1 MDYRKRFVVDPGK
14 ALKLKDIDPT
24 FKGDHETAEAAAV
37 DIERCRS
44 KLASLQ
50 SLLYAEKKHAILI
63 VLQAPDAGGKDG
75 TVKHVFTG
83 FNPQGVKVTS
93 FKEPT
98 PVELAHDFLWRVH
111 PHAPAK
117 GEVAIFN
124 RSHYED
130 VLITRVHKL
139 IDKATW
145 TQRYAQIRDFEK
157 ELSESGAT
165 ILKFFLHISNEEQ
178 LARFAARLDD
188 PRRNWK
194 NQRIGLSRARLL
206 GRLRHSLR
214 GRAERHQQKLFAL
227 VRHPGEPQM
236 VPQSGGV
243 PDRCELDGR
252 SSHGL
257 PETGGRSR
265 RHQAQIPPSATGG
278 EKGKSLGQG

>member
-1 MDYRKRFVVDPGK
+1 MDYRKRFLVDPGK
-14 ALKLKDIDPT
+14 TLKLKGIDPT

-63 VLQAPDAGGKDG
+63 VLQALDAGGKDG
-75 TVKHVFTG
+75 VVSHVFTG

-98 PVELAHDFLWRVH
+98 PVELAHDFLWRIH

-145 TQRYAQIRDFEK
+145 TQRYTQI
-157 ELSESGAT
+157 
-165 ILKFFLHISNEEQ
+165 
-178 LARFAARLDD
+178 
-188 PRRNWK
+188 
-194 NQRIGLSRARLL
+194 
-206 GRLRHSLR
+206 
-214 GRAERHQQKLFAL
+214 
-227 VRHPGEPQM
+227 
-236 VPQSGGV
+236 
-243 PDRCELDGR
+243 
-252 SSHGL
+252 
-257 PETGGRSR
+257 
-265 RHQAQIPPSATGG
+265 
-278 EKGKSLGQG
+278 